1 MRTAHTKH
9 PIRKKHFAKVVDHL
23 ADTLRH
29 LGVDRETT
37 SEILAAVAP
46 LSAEIINTADDGI
59 STPTTKE
66 QAVNHLNA
74 SRGGS
79 AVAEMDP
86 GIASG
91 VEPELTEALN
101 GMKGALDALGT
112 NVFIADRDLRLV
124 YMNRRASEMMKSLS
138 SIIEGT
144 FGISH
149 RQLIGTKID
158 AFHGNRAKQ
167 IRSMLNDPSNLPI
180 RTEIRLGE
188 MILDLNVNAILSPE
202 NEYLGVV
209 VNWEEIAEKK
219 RLEAEAAKVQSM
231 MENMPVNVLFAGTDL
246 KLAYINP
253 ASIKQLRSL

>member
-1 MRTAHTKH
+1 MLFR
-9 PIRKKHFAKVVDHL
+9 
-23 ADTLRH
+23 
-29 LGVDRETT
+29 
-37 SEILAAVAP
+37 S
-46 LSAEIINTADDGI
+46 
-59 STPTTKE
+59 
-66 QAVNHLNA
+66 
-74 SRGGS
+74 
-79 AVAEMDP
+79 P

-138 SIIEGT
+138 SIVEGT

-253 ASIKQLRSL
+253 ASIKQLRALQHLLPCRVEEMLGK